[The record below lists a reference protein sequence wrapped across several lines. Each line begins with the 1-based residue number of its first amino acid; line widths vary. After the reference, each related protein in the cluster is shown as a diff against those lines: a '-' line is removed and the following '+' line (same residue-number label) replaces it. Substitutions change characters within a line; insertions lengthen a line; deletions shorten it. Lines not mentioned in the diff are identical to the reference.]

1 MDSKEYSKIVAGN
14 LKRIMYDRGKTQ
26 VDIVRDLKISRST
39 ISAWMNGTRT
49 PKMPSIDLL
58 CKYLNCVRSDLME
71 PPGTKRKTR
80 SVSNDQAD
88 LINLVLKA
96 SPENVSLCLS
106 MLRKLEGIE

>member
-1 MDSKEYSKIVAGN
+1 MDSKEYSKVVAGN
-14 LKRIMYDRGKTQ
+14 LKRIMYDREKTQ

-58 CKYLNCVRSDLME
+58 CSYLGCDRSDLME
-71 PPGTKRKTR
+71 PSGQKRKTR
-80 SVSNDQAD
+80 AVSNAQAE
-88 LINLVLKA
+88 LIQLILKA
-96 SPENVSLCLS
+96 SPENIELCLS